1 MDVVERWGVGVDVP
15 NIDSRLVDL
24 FDTSG
29 FRWSLDEFGY
39 FFVWFLVFF
48 WGEGSKTVAFL
59 RVNKMI

>member
-39 FFVWFLVFF
+39 FFWC
-48 WGEGSKTVAFL
+48 GS
-59 RVNKMI
+59 